1 MKFLVT
7 YQTDHARFDEW
18 LKIPEDERNARDP
31 HLQSAWSAWMD
42 EHTSSLIETAGVGKP
57 KRVTPTGIKDE
68 RNDIMIYSFVEAESL
83 EAAADMFKDH
93 PHLGML
99 DGWIEVMPVTSIS

>member
-7 YQTDHARFDEW
+7 YQTDHTRFDEW
-18 LKIPEDERNARDP
+18 MNIPEDERNAKDP
-31 HLQSAWSAWMD
+31 DLQASWNEWLKK
-42 EHTSSLIETAGVGKP
+42 HKSSLIETAGVGRP
-57 KRVTPTGIKDE
+57 KRVTAAGTEDS

-83 EAAADMFKDH
+83 EAAADIFKDH

-99 DGWIEVMPVTSIS
+99 NGWIEVMSVNEIG

>member
-18 LKIPEDERNARDP
+18 LKIPEDEREAANP
-31 HLQSAWSAWMD
+31 QLKTAWDTWME
-42 EHTSSLIETAGVGKP
+42 EHTSSLIETAGVGRP
-57 KRVTPTGIKDE
+57 KRVTAAGTEDS
-68 RNDIMIYSFVEAESL
+68 RNDLMIYSFVEAVSL

-99 DGWIEVMPVTSIS
+99 NGWIEIMPVNSIS